1 MEEGGKMN
9 RIHAQEAR
17 KSKTAQPW
25 VGGLFAKLRQIWGLD
40 PPELA
45 GILPGGPAAAAAV
58 SQSFYIFAR
67 ELALQNAVSASSIAL
82 EQTSASINRIF
93 SGYPGAGAG
102 TADPAGGRFPPVR
115 GRDQR
120 YQKAETGRAAAGASL
135 KLNFSGSVSRVALYF
150 PRSGAGNL
158 FRRLF

>member
-17 KSKTAQPW
+17 KSKTAQPQ
-25 VGGLFAKLRQIWGLD
+25 VGGVVRQTSPDLGLD

-45 GILPGGPAAAAAV
+45 GILPGGPAAAAAGQPV
-58 SQSFYIFAR
+58 LLYFCPGAGAAKRRQRQLDRPGADQR
-67 ELALQNAVSASSIAL
+67 LHQPD
-82 EQTSASINRIF
+82 F

-102 TADPAGGRFPPVR
+102 TADPAGGRFPPIR

-120 YQKAETGRAAAGASL
+120 YQKAETGRAAAGA
-135 KLNFSGSVSRVALYF
+135 F
-150 PRSGAGNL
+150 PEAQLQRFCFPGGPLLPPQRGRHL